1 MRAIDEAEIHTTYIV
16 LLSQHTIFFFAILIC
31 LSGYRVEIACTQ
43 YHAVPIGQSGE
54 IKCQKKLLH
63 LQIYYVHEFGC

>member
-16 LLSQHTIFFFAILIC
+16 LLSQHTNFFAILIC
-31 LSGYRVEIACTQ
+31 LSGNRVEIACTQ

-54 IKCQKKLLH
+54 IKRQKKLLH